1 MLDQN
6 NKEYFDLNG
15 KTNRMQ
21 ESSKFLM
28 LLGAL
33 VYDGCIGK
41 YDTVAEDIT
50 VVPFMQKNQQYF
62 SGIDLASFAS
72 KHQQCGYDSYINT
85 YLQFPPSG
93 PQPPIDRSSNG
104 CDLFNQAYS
113 AAQGANSCFNIYEVN
128 QTCPTPNDSL
138 QPTYGQG
145 QAYFDRSD
153 VKAAMHAPS
162 VTWSECSN
170 QNVFTGGYNNGPEGE
185 GDLSPDPIQ
194 GVLPQVI
201 DGTNRML
208 VANGDLD
215 MIIITDGSLLSI
227 QNMTWGGQLGFQSKP
242 STPIVTSEGTKGIQH
257 FERGLM
263 WTETYGSGHMGPQ
276 YQPLVAYK
284 QLQWVLGRIDSL

>member
-6 NKEYFDLNG
+6 NKEYFDL
-15 KTNRMQ
+15 K
-21 ESSKFLM
+21 
-28 LLGAL
+28 GAL
-33 VYDGCIGK
+33 VYDGCIGQF
-41 YDTVAEDIT
+41 DAVAEDIT

-62 SGIDLASFAS
+62 SGVDLSSYQS
-72 KHQQCGYDSYINT
+72 KHQQCGYQKYIDT

-93 PQPPIDRSSNG
+93 VQPAIGASKRG
-104 CDLFNQAYS
+104 CDLFNQAYNS
-113 AAQGANSCFNIYEVN
+113 AQEANSCFNVYEVN
-128 QTCPTPNDSL
+128 QTCPTPNDPL
-138 QPTYGQG
+138 QPNAGEG

-162 VTWSECSN
+162 ITWSECSTG
-170 QNVFTGGYNNGPEGE
+170 NVFTGGYNKGPEGE

-201 DGTNRML
+201 DGTNRVL
-208 VANGDLD
+208 IANGDLD

-227 QNMTWGGQLGFQSKP
+227 QNMTWGGELGFQSKP
-242 STPIVTSEGTKGIQH
+242 STSIVTDEGTKGIQH

-263 WTETYGSGHMGPQ
+263 WTETFASGHMGPQ

-284 QLQWVLGRIDSL
+284 QLQWVLGHIDSL